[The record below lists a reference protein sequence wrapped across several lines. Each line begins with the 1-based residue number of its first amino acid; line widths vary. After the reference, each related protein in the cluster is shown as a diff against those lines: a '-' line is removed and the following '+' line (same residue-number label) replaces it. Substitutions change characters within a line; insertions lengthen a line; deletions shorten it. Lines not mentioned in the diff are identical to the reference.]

1 MFNIHKRRF
10 MCNPTVKELIEYL
23 QKLPQDATVSI
34 CGDSNVCLHVNE
46 MVENN
51 GSFSTAI
58 CLDAEDL
65 DECYENQ
72 FGICCNLISC
82 TYPTWIVMYNIG
94 SETYSSYVV
103 ARTKEDATD
112 IIVKR
117 NNIALTDV
125 FRILDAQYAT
135 ILIDT
140 ETFNTL
146 QSEDDLEVKEFLN
159 RFCFA
164 TDPIIS
170 TTCIMS
176 SLGGNELLV

>member
-10 MCNPTVKELIEYL
+10 MYKPTVKELIEYL

-34 CGDSNVCLHVNE
+34 CGDNNVCLHVDE

-82 TYPTWIVMYNIG
+82 TYPTWIVMYYIG
-94 SETYSSYVV
+94 SDTYSSYVV
-103 ARTKEDATD
+103 ARTMEDAID
-112 IIVKR
+112 IIAKR
-117 NNIALTDV
+117 NNIIRTDV
-125 FRILDAQYAT
+125 FRVLDAQYAT
-135 ILIDT
+135 ILIDA
-140 ETFNTL
+140 ETFNML
-146 QSEDDLEVKEFLN
+146 RDDNDPEVKEFLN
-159 RFCFA
+159 RFCFT

-170 TTCIMS
+170 TTCIRNV
-176 SLGGNELLV
+176 LD